1 MVILKSMRLKVMSPN
16 GSTEKRY
23 GAWIGGSILSS
34 LGAFQ
39 QIWVSRQE
47 YEESGKVIIEKK
59 CP

>member
-1 MVILKSMRLKVMSPN
+1 MRLKVMSPN